1 MRLLDIQEQLCAK
14 LPTHRVTS
22 FGQVSWFPAAYVSYN
37 GVSVAINLRKLLISW
52 RKLLTIGL
60 LLLSQIS
67 GYRGILLG
75 LLNRLPFDSCHG
87 SMKFLSWSLAFQSNF
102 LGVMRSRTRKLGH
115 AHESWVMRK
124 KFGSRARNLGHAR
137 ESWVTHEKVG
147 SRTRKLGHARKSSV
161 THEKVRSRT
170 RKLGH
175 AREIYARWSSLG
187 WIIQAVEQRGGV
199 GFYQRLSLPCPVP
212 RWSCSQKSANAAK
225 VRLCP
230 ARLFRTCL
238 GGLFLSTVVGDH
250 WSVRIPTSEMAAVMK
265 WGYVVIPRISKLN
278 PLNAVCAKLFG
289 PAR

>member
-147 SRTRKLGHARKSSV
+147 SRTKKF
-161 THEKVRSRT
+161 
-170 RKLGH
+170 GH
-175 AREIYARWSSLG
+175 ARESWATHEKYTR
-187 WIIQAVEQRGGV
+187 VE
-199 GFYQRLSLPCPVP
+199 
-212 RWSCSQKSANAAK
+212 
-225 VRLCP
+225 VRLVGLSRQLNRGVELVSTSVYRCP
-230 ARLFRTCL
+230 ARCL
-238 GGLFLSTVVGDH
+238 DDLAAKRAQTQQKWDSVQLAFFEPASEVCFSPLLWVTIEAWESQPVKWQQW
-250 WSVRIPTSEMAAVMK
+250 WSGVTS
-265 WGYVVIPRISKLN
+265 
-278 PLNAVCAKLFG
+278 
-289 PAR
+289 